1 MRKYLILQDHKKKK
15 KKKFGEKM
23 EMTEITLQRTVK
35 KIKLETSYINIC
47 NLQVIPTRDVT
58 EG

>member
-15 KKKFGEKM
+15 KKIGEKM

>member
-1 MRKYLILQDHKKKK
+1 
-15 KKKFGEKM
+15 M